1 MDELTLLRSTRDES
15 LAPSPEALGRG
26 RAQMLERARDL
37 RTGSPRRLPRRR
49 PVLVKAAWSI
59 AGVAAVTVG
68 VVVAGN
74 LGQSA
79 PPASAAQQVL
89 RHAAAETI
97 KYSDP
102 VAGPGQYLHLR
113 QYARWQSCSGGKV
126 DIEQNGQL
134 VPTELPYVC
143 EPFDDTRDLYIPT
156 DAGREWVWHM
166 VTTATSD
173 GPGID
178 VVRRVVDGKSDEA
191 DLRPMN
197 DVPAGI
203 PTDGDA
209 AYKWI
214 DDRYDGSSSN
224 RDEANFVRITD
235 ILRTGMVP
243 AAQRAA
249 LLAALAKVPGVTAT
263 ADVANLDGLKGVAIG
278 RSEPAREGARQE
290 IIIDPNTGLVI
301 GERTLAGKGQW
312 ERPWGPDGLTGLTAL
327 ELTVVDS
334 VPAMPDDGAQG

>member
-1 MDELTLLRSTRDES
+1 MDELTLLRSTHDDS
-15 LAPSPEALGRG
+15 PTPSPEALRDA
-26 RAQMLERARDL
+26 RSQLLERARDL
-37 RTGSPRRLPRRR
+37 RGGRPRRFPGRR
-49 PVLVKAAWSI
+49 PLFVKIAWS
-59 AGVAAVTVG
+59 VAAVVGVTVG

-79 PPASAAQQVL
+79 PPASAAQKVL

-113 QYARWQSCSGGKV
+113 QYSRWQGCSGGKMDV
-126 DIEQNGQL
+126 EQNGQL
-134 VPTELPYVC
+134 VPTEVPFVC
-143 EPFDDTRDLYIPT
+143 EPYDDTRDLYIPT
-156 DAGREWVWHM
+156 DSGREWVWHW

-173 GPGID
+173 LPGSD
-178 VVRRVVDGKSDEA
+178 VVHRVVDGKSDAA
-191 DLRPMN
+191 DLRQMI
-197 DVPAGI
+197 DVPSGI

-214 DDRYDGSSSN
+214 DDQYDGTSSN

-243 AAQRAA
+243 AAARAA
-249 LLAALAKVPGVTAT
+249 LLEALAKVTGVTLT
-263 ADVANLDGLKGVAIG
+263 ENVANLDGVKGVAIG

-301 GERTLAGKGQW
+301 GERTLAGRGPGQV
-312 ERPWGPDGLTGLTAL
+312 PWGPDGLTGLSAVQ
-327 ELTVVDS
+327 LTVVDS
-334 VPAMPDDGAQG
+334 APDLPATDG

>member
-15 LAPSPEALGRG
+15 LAPSDEALQHG
-26 RAQMLERARDL
+26 RAQLLDRARDL
-37 RTGSPRRLPRRR
+37 RAGKPRRLPRRR
-49 PVLVKAAWSI
+49 PVIARVAWSI

-68 VVVAGN
+68 AVVAGN

-79 PPASAAQQVL
+79 PPASAAQKVL

-102 VAGPGQYLHLR
+102 VAGPGQYLRLR

-178 VVRRVVDGKSDEA
+178 VVRRAVDGKSDEA
-191 DLRPMN
+191 DLRQMN

-214 DDRYDGSSSN
+214 DDQYDGSSSN

-249 LLAALAKVPGVTAT
+249 LLAALAKVPGVTVT
-263 ADVANLDGLKGVAIG
+263 ADVANLDGVKGDAIG

-301 GERTLAGKGQW
+301 GERRLAGRGAD
-312 ERPWGPDGLTGLTAL
+312 EIPWGPDGLTGLSAVQ
-327 ELTVVDS
+327 LTVVDA
-334 VPAMPDDGAQG
+334 VPDLPATDGQG